1 MNFTELTDYF
11 DTLEF
16 PPAKSSQA
24 AYRSQYKRL
33 RTDFKKPLKPISV
46 DEIKEYLNKVPHPN
60 TRKNLLNIFVML
72 KRADYPNEYMELTEL
87 RKEFF
92 DKIEK
97 VVQEKNQQLEGQ
109 LPTFKQLEK
118 HLRESYGVDYVV
130 NYILMYFQT
139 RAKDLDLI
147 ITKELPEADDINY
160 LLINEDGSSVM
171 YHRGNYKT
179 VKSHGAKDH
188 IIREKKFISTVLS
201 LLGSKKEVKLLPFK
215 QSDKAL
221 RNSTLF
227 GISESEHVKVL
238 VHHYFNQKNINRLTK
253 IGENRGT
260 NLNLILRN
268 YNLDFNVANNESDT
282 PPE

>member
-160 LLINEDGSSVM
+160 LLINEDNSSVM

-188 IIREKKFISTVLS
+188 IIRDKKFISTVLS

-238 VHHYFNQKNINRLTK
+238 VHHYFNQKNINKLTK